1 MIYKL
6 KLGDSNT
13 SAKGFFYKDGR
24 ILLVKP
30 TGSKDRYDI
39 PGGKVKFGE
48 SKEQGL
54 YRECMEEVG
63 LKIKKAKLLGE
74 DTVRDKIYFVITD
87 WTGEIVLQLKE
98 IEKYRWVEV
107 GNLHEYYLTKTAYV
121 GLGLFLKKI
130 CNLFHFYYLR

>member
-1 MIYKL
+1 MAYKL
-6 KLGDSNT
+6 KPGDTST

-24 ILLVKP
+24 VLLVKP

-39 PGGKVKFGE
+39 PGGKIKISE

-63 LKIKKAKLLGE
+63 LEIKKAELLGE
-74 DTVRDKIYFVITD
+74 DTTRDKIYFVITE
-87 WTGEIVLQLKE
+87 WIGEIVLQLEE

-107 GNLHEYYLTKTAYV
+107 DNLHEYYLTKTAYV
-121 GLGLFLKKI
+121 GLDLFLKK
-130 CNLFHFYYLR
+130 NM